1 MGVQEVKWAKDGTEP
16 AQDYKILFENDN
28 KNCQKV
34 TGLKMCRGIISLKT
48 GCFIDVRSSNTKRS
62 LV

>member
-1 MGVQEVKWAKDGTEP
+1 MKVQEVKWAEDGTEP

-28 KNCQKV
+28 KNCWEV
-34 TGLKMCRGIISLKT
+34 TGLKICKGIISLKT
-48 GCFIDVRSSNTKRS
+48 ICFSDKRSSDSKRL

>member
-1 MGVQEVKWAKDGTEP
+1 MKVQEVKWANDGTEP

-28 KNCQKV
+28 NNCQKV
-34 TGLKMCRGIISLKT
+34 TGLKICKGIISLKT
-48 GCFIDVRSSNTKRS
+48 VCFIDKRSSNTKQL